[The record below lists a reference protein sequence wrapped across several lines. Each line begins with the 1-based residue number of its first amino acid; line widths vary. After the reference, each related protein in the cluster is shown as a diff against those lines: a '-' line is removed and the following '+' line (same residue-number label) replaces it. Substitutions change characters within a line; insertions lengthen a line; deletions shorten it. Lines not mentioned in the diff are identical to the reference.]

1 MVIYE
6 REILKKLKGENM
18 KNIKNNTS
26 ISDFDDFLCKLEEK
40 EEFGCFIIRCWT
52 VFDERCKSVF
62 CISNTN
68 CNVVTSD
75 HDIAEEQNNDEQELT
90 TEDEQDDED
99 ELDTE
104 DEQDDEDELD
114 TEDDQDDED
123 EPEGRRES
131 GCWIVWCSGNGDNKC
146 GHYTPKK
153 EA

>member
-1 MVIYE
+1 
-6 REILKKLKGENM
+6 M

-52 VFDERCKSVF
+52 VFDERCQSVF

-99 ELDTE
+99 EPD
-104 DEQDDEDELD
+104 
-114 TEDDQDDED
+114 
-123 EPEGRRES
+123 GRRES

-153 EA
+153 EE